1 MTPETTWAQVLAWRL
16 RRQFVAPA
24 SGGDAVTIARRLCGV
39 QAQVASSAALAVAVR
54 RADPRRDEI
63 EDALWRD
70 RTLVK
75 TWLMRGTLHLVPAD
89 ELPVYL
95 GTLAS
100 LRFWER
106 PSWQRGHGVSAREIE
121 AVVDAVPRALS
132 GRVLTREELVEAVI
146 EVTGDDHLTG
156 ALTSGW
162 GALLKPLSF
171 LGELCYGPPRDG
183 RVTFAAPADW
193 LPGGAG
199 ERLSAQEGTA
209 RLSAQEG
216 GVRLLRAFL
225 GAHGPATPEM
235 FDTWLFRGATPK
247 PMLRG
252 WFRDLG
258 PELAEVEVEGRRAVL
273 PAEHLDDLLACRP
286 SEAVHLLPGFDQFIL
301 GAPRNLEPLLP
312 KAVRPRVSRTAG
324 WISPVV
330 VYQGRVAGVWEAKE
344 GRPVVELFE
353 PVPERLLAA
362 ETDRLTEVM
371 RRL

>member
-1 MTPETTWAQVLAWRL
+1 MVAETTWAQVLAWRL

-24 SGGDAVTIARRLCGV
+24 SGGDAVAIARRLCGV

-54 RADPRRDEI
+54 HASPRPGEI

-75 TWLMRGTLHLVPAD
+75 TWTMRGTLHLLPAD
-89 ELPVYL
+89 EFPAYL
-95 GTLAS
+95 AALGS
-100 LRFWER
+100 HRFWEKA
-106 PSWQRGHGVSAREIE
+106 SWQRGHGVSTREIE

-146 EVTGDDHLTG
+146 EVTGDAHLRE

-183 RVTFAAPADW
+183 RVTFATPAGW
-193 LPGGAG
+193 LPGGRG
-199 ERLSAQEGTA
+199 EALSPE
-209 RLSAQEG
+209 EG
-216 GVRLLRAFL
+216 GVRVLRAFL
-225 GAHGPATPEM
+225 GTHGPATPGM

-247 PMLRG
+247 AVLRG
-252 WFRDLG
+252 WFRELEG
-258 PELAEVEVEGRRAVL
+258 ELAQVEVEGMPAVL
-273 PAEHLDDLLACRP
+273 PAELLDDLLACPP
-286 SEAVHLLPGFDQFIL
+286 SEEVHLLPGFDQFIL
-301 GAPRNLEPLLP
+301 GAPRDLEPLLP
-312 KAVRPRVSRTAG
+312 KAVRPKVSRTAG

-330 VYQGRVAGVWEAKE
+330 VHQGRVTGVWEAKE

-353 PVPERLLAA
+353 PVPEHRLA
-362 ETDRLTEVM
+362 EEADRIAMLLDRL
-371 RRL
+371 